1 MGYNVK
7 EIHNTFENEINK
19 KTVNSIFIYMYGY
32 DFLKYQVTKVEFVND
47 NETINM
53 ILYYYNNNKLN
64 NNKLNYVWFDS
75 IFDYFNLII
84 EKYENNNYLIIEPIE
99 DYSYGVVTISKLN
112 LTKEELGKLMIYI
125 TI

>member
-19 KTVNSIFIYMYGY
+19 KTLNSIFICMYGY

-53 ILYYYNNNKLN
+53 ILYYYN

-99 DYSYGVVTISKLN
+99 DYSYGVVAISKLN